1 MKRTLLALLLIGSL
15 YSCDIRRT
23 KNNPNSLANMD
34 SHFFNDTTSV
44 HMLDSTYDFGKVTEG
59 TKVTYDYHFRNTG
72 RKPLVVSSAQ
82 ASCGCT
88 VPEKPEE
95 PIAPGETG
103 VIKVVFNSAD
113 RPGPTHKTITV
124 VSNAYPAFPVL
135 QLTGEV
141 EAKK

>member
-1 MKRTLLALLLIGSL
+1 MKRLAVALLLITCL

-23 KNNPNSLANMD
+23 KNNPDSLANMYTP
-34 SHFFNDTTSV
+34 FFSDTTSV
-44 HMLDSTYDFGKVTEG
+44 QMLDSTYDFGKVTEG
-59 TKVTYDYHFRNTG
+59 TKVAYNYRFRNTG
-72 RKPLVVSSAQ
+72 TKALVIASAK

-95 PIAPGETG
+95 PIKPGETG
-103 VIKVVFNSAD
+103 SIKVVFNSAD
-113 RPGPTHKTITV
+113 RPGPTHKTISV

>member
-1 MKRTLLALLLIGSL
+1 MKRLLIALLLTGAL
-15 YSCDIRRT
+15 YSCDIRQIRNKPT
-23 KNNPNSLANMD
+23 GLASMD
-34 SHFFNDTTSV
+34 SHFFNDSTTV

-59 TKVTYDYHFRNTG
+59 KKVVFDYHFRNTG
-72 RKPLVVSSAQ
+72 RKPLIVASAR

-95 PIAPGETG
+95 PIQPGQTG
-103 VIKVVFNSAD
+103 SIKVVFNSAD

>member
-1 MKRTLLALLLIGSL
+1 MKRLLFALLLIGSL

-23 KNNPNSLANMD
+23 KNNPKSLASMD
-34 SHFFNDTTSV
+34 SHFFNDSTNV

-59 TKVTYDYHFRNTG
+59 TKVTFDYHFRNTG
-72 RKPLVVSSAQ
+72 RKPLVIASAT

-95 PIAPGETG
+95 PIKPGETG
-103 VIKVVFNSAD
+103 SIKVVFNSAD

-135 QLTGEV
+135 QLTGVV
-141 EAKK
+141 EGKN